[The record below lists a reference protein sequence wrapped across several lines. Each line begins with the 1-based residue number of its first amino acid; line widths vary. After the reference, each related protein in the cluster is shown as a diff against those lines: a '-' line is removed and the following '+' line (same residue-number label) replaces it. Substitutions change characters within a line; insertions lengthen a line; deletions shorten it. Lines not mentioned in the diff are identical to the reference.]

1 LEKLEV
7 LITEEQLRSGVG
19 ELAERIN
26 RDYNGEELL
35 VVGILRGAFVFLADL
50 VRRLT
55 MPVVIDFV
63 AVSSYGD
70 DTQSSGVVRILKDLD
85 ESIAGRHVLLVE
97 DIIDTGLTLKYLY
110 ENLKARHPASL
121 KVCTLLDK
129 PSRRLVDFN
138 PDYAGFT
145 IPDYFVVGYGLD
157 CGQRYRNLPM
167 VCVIRQEQE
176 GCPPSQDESSRGEV
190 HE

>member
-1 LEKLEV
+1 MEKLEV
-7 LITEEQLRSGVG
+7 LITEEQLRSGVA

-129 PSRRLVDFN
+129 PSRRRVDFN

-176 GCPPSQDESSRGEV
+176 GCPPFAGGEQPR
-190 HE
+190 